1 MFSALEWPL
10 WNSVWIEHLLCTKGA
25 IPAIASCYTLTM
37 STCTPSAFLATTHCT
52 LAMRCHSALVEWSTQ
67 SNYFALH
74 PKCNS
79 VQQLVALEQCVAKVY
94 FIPSATFYNTPSA
107 TLATRSLHRSVT
119 ATHRMRA
126 MPRKWTTVKK
136 WDEASLTS
144 GTRLLVKLVNNYN
157 PSIMMVFYTGQAYCS
172 ILMVLLHQ
180 QACVRLS
187 FFASRTQW
195 KKWHYDLFSRVAA
208 TKMVNCPRFYIDTS
222 R

>member
-1 MFSALEWPL
+1 MY
-10 WNSVWIEHLLCTKGA
+10 LLDEVQ
-25 IPAIASCYTLTM
+25 S
-37 STCTPSAFLATTHCT
+37 
-52 LAMRCHSALVEWSTQ
+52 Q
-67 SNYFALH
+67 SNYFAIHL
-74 PKCNS
+74 KCNS
-79 VQQLVALEQCVAKVY
+79 SNNSLHWNNAWQKWTSFQVQPFL
-94 FIPSATFYNTPSA
+94 NTPSA

-119 ATHRMRA
+119 ATHRTRA

-144 GTRLLVKLVNNYN
+144 GTRLLVKLVKNYN
-157 PSIMMVFYTGQAYCS
+157 PSIIMMFYTGQAYCS
-172 ILMVLLHQ
+172 ILMVFLHQ

-187 FFASRTQW
+187 FLASRTQW